1 MTPRMGELADLQHV
15 LLDIEGLIG
24 KALVDLKWKDIENAR
39 KWLLEA
45 MQAIDK
51 SKSEVQAKNH
61 KSFEYVS
68 MVLHEGRCCC

>member
-1 MTPRMGELADLQHV
+1 MTPGMGELADLQHV

-51 SKSEVQAKNH
+51 SKSEVQAKITNLL
-61 KSFEYVS
+61 S
-68 MVLHEGRCCC
+68 M